1 MDKEDVCVHT
11 AEYYSAMK
19 MDKIML
25 LAATWLDIEVII
37 LSEISQR
44 RINTIGCHLHV

>member
-1 MDKEDVCVHT
+1 MHTHT

-25 LAATWLDIEVII
+25 LAATRLDLEVII

-44 RINTIGCHLHV
+44 RINIIGYHLQA